1 MLHHPCTNGTNRN
14 MIAMGDEV
22 ELVLRSVS
30 VQLAMA
36 FGMIG
41 FKHYHVL
48 AVVHKLTAHQQ
59 NY

>member
-1 MLHHPCTNGTNRN
+1 